1 MAPNEYVFT
10 TIENFLDDTN
20 IRGVNLFASNNGNK
34 INKVP
39 IYLSKAQFVSML
51 EDIAAYRWI
60 IFGHPMMNHNFR
72 KKMPVV
78 DGIIHDTTMA
88 SYMVSKTGLC
98 SYLRLKDLTPKEPYD
113 DEDYEY
119 MISSAHDA
127 LCNIGGSTQLLNMR
141 QAMID
146 HQHLCSKMRHL
157 NPMCPQ
163 QDTHN
168 LYNWQIVRPGTYPEY
183 SPVSQISS
191 YNEDD
196 ETIFWARK
204 RNANEE

>member
-1 MAPNEYVFT
+1 MARNEYVFT
-10 TIENFLDDTN
+10 TIENFLADTN
-20 IRGVNLFASNNGNK
+20 IRGVNLFATNPGNK

-39 IYLSKAQFVSML
+39 LFLSKEQFISML
-51 EDIAAYRWI
+51 DDIDAYRWI
-60 IFGHPMMNHNFR
+60 LFGHPTMNHNFR
-72 KKMPVV
+72 KKLLVV
-78 DGIIHDTTMA
+78 EGVVHDSTLA
-88 SYMVSKTGLC
+88 SYMVSKVGLC
-98 SYLRLKDLTPKEPYD
+98 SYLRLKDLCPKEPYD

-127 LCNIGGSTQLLNMR
+127 MCNIGGSKQIRNMR

-146 HQHLCSKMRHL
+146 HQHLCEKMKRL

-168 LYNWQIVRPGTYPEY
+168 LYDWQLVRAGTYPDY

-204 RNANEE
+204 RNENEV